1 MLTLPREELYARID
15 RRVDEMFA
23 EGLIEEVMQLR
34 ESGLDSGST
43 ALQAIGYK
51 EVIDALDGR
60 CTMEEARAAVKLGTR
75 HYAKRQL
82 TWFRR
87 EKDVIWLDKSRFA
100 DDEAILREML
110 RILRE
115 KGII

>member
-1 MLTLPREELYARID
+1 MK
-15 RRVDEMFA
+15 
-23 EGLIEEVMQLR
+23 LR
-34 ESGLDSGST
+34 ERGLDRGST

-51 EVIDALDGR
+51 EVVDALDGR
-60 CTMEEARAAVKLGTR
+60 CTMEETRAAVKLGTR

-87 EKDVIWLDKSRFA
+87 EKDVIWLDKSRYRN
-100 DDEAILREML
+100 EEEILEDIL

-115 KGII
+115 KAILAQ